1 MSDDSKTFREAV
13 EAVRVA
19 LADATRNN
27 PAPWRNDQKKGHIID
42 ERGFV
47 VWPGDSNAHTVA
59 ILNAL
64 PTILDLADE
73 ALAHRA
79 AQDAIGDWLERVD
92 QFEADVRR
100 IEQAS
105 EDRGLYWLHDL
116 LCDVDYPGQPPEGVM
131 P

>member
-1 MSDDSKTFREAV
+1 MTDDSKTFREAV

-27 PAPWRNDQKKGHIID
+27 PLPWRSDRKKGHIID

-73 ALAHRA
+73 ALAHRD
-79 AQDAIGDWLERVD
+79 AQDAIGDWLEKVD
-92 QFEADVRR
+92 QFEADVRK
-100 IEQAS
+100 IVDVFEYTS
-105 EDRGLYWLHDL
+105 KDRLGYWLDDL
-116 LCDVDYPGQPPEGVM
+116 DYPGQPPEGVM

>member
-1 MSDDSKTFREAV
+1 MTDDSKTFREAV
-13 EAVRVA
+13 EAVEAILKAVGIVYRTQLDFVRHD
-19 LADATRNN
+19 LAAQEAGK
-27 PAPWRNDQKKGHIID
+27 PAPLFK
-42 ERGFV
+42 
-47 VWPGDSNAHTVA
+47 

-73 ALAHRA
+73 ALAHRD
-79 AQDAIGDWLERVD
+79 AQDAIGDWLEKVD

-100 IEQAS
+100 IEQTS
-105 EDRGLYWLHDL
+105 EDRGIYWLHDL

>member
-1 MSDDSKTFREAV
+1 MTDDSKTFREAV
-13 EAVRVA
+13 EAVEAILKAVGIVYRTQLDFVRHD
-19 LADATRNN
+19 LAAQEAGK
-27 PAPWRNDQKKGHIID
+27 PAPLFK
-42 ERGFV
+42 
-47 VWPGDSNAHTVA
+47 

-73 ALAHRA
+73 ALAHRD
-79 AQDAIGDWLERVD
+79 AQGAIGDWLEKVD

-100 IEQAS
+100 IEQTS
-105 EDRGLYWLHDL
+105 EDRGIYWLHDL

>member
-1 MSDDSKTFREAV
+1 MTDDSKTFREAV
-13 EAVRVA
+13 ERVKAILEAVGIVYRTQMDFVRHDLAA
-19 LADATRNN
+19 LEADK
-27 PAPWRNDQKKGHIID
+27 PAPLF
-42 ERGFV
+42 EV
-47 VWPGDSNAHTVA
+47 
-59 ILNAL
+59 LNAL

-73 ALAHRA
+73 ALAHRD
-79 AQDAIGDWLERVD
+79 AQDAIGDWLERVE

-105 EDRGLYWLHDL
+105 EDRGIDWLHDL

>member
-1 MSDDSKTFREAV
+1 MTDDSKTFREAV
-13 EAVRVA
+13 EAVKAILKAVGIVYRTQLDFVRHD
-19 LADATRNN
+19 LAAQEAGK
-27 PAPWRNDQKKGHIID
+27 PAPLFK
-42 ERGFV
+42 
-47 VWPGDSNAHTVA
+47 

-73 ALAHRA
+73 ALAHRD
-79 AQDAIGDWLERVD
+79 AQDAIGDWLEKVD

-100 IEQAS
+100 IEQTS
-105 EDRGLYWLHDL
+105 EDRGIYWLHDL

>member
-1 MSDDSKTFREAV
+1 MTDDSKTFREAV
-13 EAVRVA
+13 EAVKAILKAVGIVYRTQMDFVRHD
-19 LADATRNN
+19 LAAQEAGK
-27 PAPWRNDQKKGHIID
+27 PAPLFK
-42 ERGFV
+42 
-47 VWPGDSNAHTVA
+47 T
-59 ILNAL
+59 LNAL

-73 ALAHRA
+73 ALAHRD
-79 AQDAIGDWLERVD
+79 AQDAIGDWLEKVD

-105 EDRGLYWLHDL
+105 EDRGIYWLHDL